1 LLKLLTRILLL
12 VVGIFVIVFVC
23 QRMKLLPSFGDIFS
37 PKPVIIDNT
46 PILVKEINSLSQL
59 ITITAYSEIVVDSV
73 KQFTVPIL
81 PGISAPIHLLDDE
94 LVLVGKGKVLAGVD
108 LAKITASNIYVK
120 DDSASVTLPKAE
132 ILQVITN
139 PSDFET
145 FNETGNW
152 TDAEVTAV
160 KIKLRNK
167 MITAAMQQNILP
179 KATGIANMMMENFLR
194 SAGFKKVTVK

>member
-1 LLKLLTRILLL
+1 MLKLLTRILLL

>member
-1 LLKLLTRILLL
+1 
-12 VVGIFVIVFVC
+12 
-23 QRMKLLPSFGDIFS
+23 MKLLPSFGDIFS